1 MAALRWTLV
10 DDGPDRLFEPT
21 RRRVGRGAYAGLEFL
36 EVEAATILNEVPG
49 APWGFRWSINAYRG
63 CSHACTYCFA
73 RPTHEY
79 LGLGIGEDF
88 ERRIVVKVNAVDL
101 VRAETDPRRWDGSA
115 VHLGSNTDPYQPAE
129 GRYRL
134 TRGILE
140 VFAERANPVSILTK
154 SPLVLRDA
162 DVLADLADRAEV
174 SVAMSLGTLDERAW
188 RLSEPGT
195 PHPRRRLEALLRLRD
210 VGVDVSVLMAPVL
223 PGLSDDPRQIEE
235 VRQACAEAGIRV
247 SGPTRLHLGSPALR
261 AHYLGWLGEA
271 VPEAVAP
278 TERAVPTPTAVRRTR
293 TRPRPA
299 PEGQL
304 RLGV

>member
-21 RRRVGRGAYAGLEFL
+21 RRRVGRGAYEGLEFL
-36 EVEAATILNEVPG
+36 EVEADTILNEVPG

-73 RPTHEY
+73 RPTHDY
-79 LGLGIGEDF
+79 LGLGIGDDF
-88 ERRIVVKVNAVDL
+88 DRRIVVKVNAVDL
-101 VRAETDPRRWDGSA
+101 VRSETDPRRWDRSA

-162 DVLADLADRAEV
+162 DVLADLAGRTDV
-174 SVAMSLGTLDERAW
+174 SVSMSVGTLDEDAW

-195 PHPRRRLEALLRLRD
+195 PHPRRRLEALARLRD
-210 VGVDVSVLMAPVL
+210 VGVRVSVLMAPVL
-223 PGLSDDPRQIEE
+223 PGISDRPDQVEA
-235 VRQACAEAGIRV
+235 VRRACAEAGIRV
-247 SGPTRLHLGSPALR
+247 SGPTRLHLRSPALR
-261 AHYLGWLGEA
+261 DHYLAWLRDT

-278 TERAVPTPTAVRRTR
+278 TEMAIPPPTSRPR
-293 TRPRPA
+293 RPRPRPV

-304 RLGV
+304 RFGV

>member
-1 MAALRWTLV
+1 MAELRWTLA
-10 DDGPDRLFEPT
+10 DDGPNRLFEPT
-21 RRRVGRGAYAGLEFL
+21 RRRVGRGAYEGLEFL
-36 EVEAATILNEVPG
+36 EVEAGTILNEVPG

-73 RPTHEY
+73 RPTHDY

-101 VRAETDPRRWDGSA
+101 VRAETDPRRWDGSS

-162 DVLADLADRAEV
+162 DVLAGLAARAAV
-174 SVAMSLGTLDERAW
+174 SVTMSIGTLDEGAW
-188 RLSEPGT
+188 RLSEPGA
-195 PHPRRRLEALLRLRD
+195 PHPRRRLDALARLRD
-210 VGVDVSVLMAPVL
+210 VGIDVAVLMAPVL
-223 PGLSDDPRQIEE
+223 PGISDGAAQVEE
-235 VRQACAEAGIRV
+235 VRQACAEAGVRV
-247 SGPTRLHLGSPALR
+247 SGPTQLHLRSPALR
-261 AHYLGWLGEA
+261 AHYLDWLRDA
-271 VPEAVAP
+271 APEAVAA
-278 TERAVPTPTAVRRTR
+278 TERSVPVTAPKRRR
-293 TRPRPA
+293 RAGPRPA